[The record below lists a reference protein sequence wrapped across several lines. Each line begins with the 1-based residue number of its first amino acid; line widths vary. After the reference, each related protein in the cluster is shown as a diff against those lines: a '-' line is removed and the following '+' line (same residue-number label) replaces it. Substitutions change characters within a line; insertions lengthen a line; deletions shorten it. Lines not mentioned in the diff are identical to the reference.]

1 MGTFV
6 QAFTELGTGKK
17 IMKILLIVA
26 LAVAAVV
33 AEPEAEAEA
42 AADAWYGYYG
52 YPRYYGYYGYANYG
66 HVGKRSAE
74 ADPAFAY
81 TIGHPHVYGVPLVYT
96 HPVLPVAYANN
107 VCKNEAGAVVP
118 CASPVAVG
126 SGVYNFADAPVGLHP
141 VVPGVVGAAPVAP
154 AAAEADA
161 VVSVEKREAEAEAEA
176 DPEAEAAA
184 DAWYAYYGRPAY
196 YGGYYGYRGYYGL
209 PYGYGYY
216 AHGGRPYS
224 YGWTDGPNNG
234 IGPYVYGKWKLY
246 KEIK

>member
-6 QAFTELGTGKK
+6 QAFAELGTEKK

-52 YPRYYGYYGYANYG
+52 YGRPYYHYGYYRPYPYKTEWVDGYGYAISPK
-66 HVGKRSAE
+66 VKREAE
-74 ADPAFAY
+74 ADPGFAY
-81 TIGHPHVYGVPLVYT
+81 TVGYPHAYGLPLVYT
-96 HPVLPVAYANN
+96 HPVAYANN
-107 VCKNEAGAVVP
+107 VCTNEAGAVVP
-118 CASPVAVG
+118 CASPVAAG
-126 SGVYNFADAPVGLHP
+126 SAVYNFADAPVGLHP
-141 VVPGVVGAAPVAP
+141 VVPGVAPVAP
-154 AAAEADA
+154 AAAEGDA
-161 VVSVEKREAEAEAEA
+161 VVSVEKREAE
-176 DPEAEAAA
+176 A

-196 YGGYYGYRGYYGL
+196 YGGYYGYGGYGYRGYYGL

-216 AHGGRPYS
+216 AHSGLPYS

-234 IGPYVYGKWKLY
+234 IGPYVYGK
-246 KEIK
+246 

>member
-1 MGTFV
+1 MG
-6 QAFTELGTGKK
+6 
-17 IMKILLIVA
+17 KILLIVA

-52 YPRYYGYYGYANYG
+52 YPRYYGYYGYPKYKTKWVDGYGYANYG

-96 HPVLPVAYANN
+96 HPVLPVA
-107 VCKNEAGAVVP
+107 AGSA
-118 CASPVAVG
+118 
-126 SGVYNFADAPVGLHP
+126 VYNFADAPVGLHP

-161 VVSVEKREAEAEAEA
+161 VVSVEKRE
-176 DPEAEAAA
+176 
-184 DAWYAYYGRPAY
+184 
-196 YGGYYGYRGYYGL
+196 
-209 PYGYGYY
+209 
-216 AHGGRPYS
+216 
-224 YGWTDGPNNG
+224 
-234 IGPYVYGKWKLY
+234 
-246 KEIK
+246 

>member
-1 MGTFV
+1 MGLLYKHSQSSV
-6 QAFTELGTGKK
+6 QEKK

-33 AEPEAEAEA
+33 AEPEAEADA

-52 YPRYYGYYGYANYG
+52 YPRYGYKTKWVDGYGYANYG
-66 HVGKRSAE
+66 HYVGKRSAE

-118 CASPVAVG
+118 CASPVAAG
-126 SGVYNFADAPVGLHP
+126 SAVYNFADAPVGLHP
-141 VVPGVVGAAPVAP
+141 VVPGVAPVAP

-161 VVSVEKREAEAEAEA
+161 V
-176 DPEAEAAA
+176 A

-196 YGGYYGYRGYYGL
+196 YGYGYGLGGYYGG
-209 PYGYGYY
+209 
-216 AHGGRPYS
+216 
-224 YGWTDGPNNG
+224 
-234 IGPYVYGKWKLY
+234 
-246 KEIK
+246 